1 MTKRLT
7 GSITITILLILTLAA
22 SIKALVQANNVDKK
36 DIMDKLLQSGGG
48 QA

>member
-1 MTKRLT
+1 MEHGLD
-7 GSITITILLILTLAA
+7 GYSMYIYLLPFADA
-22 SIKALVQANNVDKK
+22 DEDKK